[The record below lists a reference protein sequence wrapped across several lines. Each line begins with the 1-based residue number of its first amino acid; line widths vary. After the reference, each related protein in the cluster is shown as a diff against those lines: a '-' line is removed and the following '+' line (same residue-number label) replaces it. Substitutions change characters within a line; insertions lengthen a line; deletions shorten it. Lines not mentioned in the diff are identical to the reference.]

1 MANRNH
7 YNNFR
12 NGEAQRRTKFEQ
24 IYRHDLLTSESESFR
39 VIVSLKDGMPLVGLS
54 KFYLNP
60 ENNHW
65 YPTKKHF
72 FVRAEQWLAMNS
84 ELLKAVKEVSE
95 LGLPGTI
102 FISLSS
108 FKLV

>member
-1 MANRNH
+1 MAYRNR

-12 NGEAQRRTKFEQ
+12 NGEAQHRTKFEQ
-24 IYRHDLLTSESESFR
+24 IYRHDILTQENESFR

-54 KFYLNP
+54 KCYLNP

-72 FVRAEQWLAMNS
+72 FVKAEQWLAMS
-84 ELLKAVKEVSE
+84 TELLKAAKEVSE
-95 LGLPGTI
+95 LGLSGTI
-102 FISLSS
+102 SIS
-108 FKLV
+108 